1 MIAVDWG
8 SSSLRAYRLDSA
20 GVVTDQKRSGSG
32 VLACDGNFAAALA
45 PLIAAWN
52 DADIVLCGM
61 IGSRGGWFEQ
71 PYRDCPAGIDE
82 LAAAM
87 APVEVPEFPQRR
99 LWFVPGVADRSSTE
113 VPDVMRGEETQICA
127 LLDLLQPGTH
137 VLCLPGTHSKWVTVR
152 DGKIVAVATAMTGET
167 YAVMRQHSML
177 SKSMSKDDSR
187 FDAYAFDAGL
197 RRSADVGGLLHHLFG
212 VRTLGLFD
220 RFSEAALPS
229 YLSGLLIGHEVR
241 ASGLFS
247 RTPRPA
253 QVHLI
258 GNERLIDSYA
268 RTLVAL
274 GVGVQRHSENLAAHG
289 MHRLSR
295 SLIPGS

>member
-1 MIAVDWG
+1 MIAIDWG
-8 SSSLRAYRLDSA
+8 SSSLRAYRLDGA
-20 GVVTDQKRSGSG
+20 GVVMEQKRSDSG
-32 VLACDGNFAAALA
+32 VLACDGNFAATLA
-45 PLIAAWN
+45 PLIASWN

-71 PYRDCPAGIDE
+71 PYLDCPTGIDE

-87 APVEVPEFPQRR
+87 QPVQAPDFPQRR
-99 LWFVPGVADRSSTE
+99 LWFVPGVADRNSTE
-113 VPDVMRGEETQICA
+113 VPDVMRGEETQACA
-127 LLDLLQPGTH
+127 LLDLLHQGTH
-137 VLCLPGTHSKWVTVR
+137 VLCLPGTHSKWITVR
-152 DGKIVAVATAMTGET
+152 DGKIHAIATAMTGET
-167 YAVMRQHSML
+167 YAVMRRHSILGKLMG
-177 SKSMSKDDSR
+177 KDDSR

-197 RRSADVGGLLHHLFG
+197 RRSADPGGLLHHLFG

-258 GNERLIDSYA
+258 GNDRLIDAYA
-268 RTLVAL
+268 RVLVAL
-274 GVGVQRHSENLAAHG
+274 GVGVQRHSESLAAYG

-295 SLIPGS
+295 SLTPA